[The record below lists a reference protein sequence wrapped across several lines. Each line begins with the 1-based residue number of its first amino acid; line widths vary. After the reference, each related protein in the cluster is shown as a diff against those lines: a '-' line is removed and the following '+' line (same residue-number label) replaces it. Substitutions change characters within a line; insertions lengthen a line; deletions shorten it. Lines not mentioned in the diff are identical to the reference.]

1 MTMENFI
8 NGYPG
13 HEHQFRE
20 GLAGVI
26 GQDKADFFFD
36 KVCMLLGLCTMF

>member
-13 HEHQFRE
+13 HEFQLRE
-20 GLAGVI
+20 RMNEVL
-26 GQDKADFFFD
+26 GQDKAEFFFD
-36 KVCMLLGLCTMF
+36 KVRPVLHLPA